1 MRRNQWSVPFHVF
14 DQATDFHERNS
25 WGWQPQNGRSD
36 GESRGCIVGRP
47 WRQWPHS
54 CCCRAPFSSAAATP
68 IHATATAMH
77 FPPVSGLMSLTD
89 ELTKEKYLNDTFPFS
104 RELEAYQ
111 YPPGALSQKLSNSKE
126 SFSLRIFFASCIAGP
141 IVSIDFLWKL
151 KMLLPLKPTNCFF
164 LYGNSHDRCPACLSG
179 ILKCPTRTPAPV
191 DTADTPLLPMQLVRD
206 LQVKLSQPW
215 NQCKRSPIDLSVS
228 TPWQTAEPPS
238 AQILLATEPPLVH
251 PIPASLPA
259 EIQALLEKF
268 LSIPCPGDLVPN
280 PTHGVEHHI
289 HMGGHPPVVAKAR
302 HLDPDKHMIA
312 KAEFKRLE
320 SAGIIQ
326 RSTFPGAS
334 PLHMVPK
341 KDGSWRPCG
350 DYCRLNM
357 VTTQDQYPLTN
368 MQDFWNGL
376 HDCTIF
382 SNIDLMKGYH
392 QIPVVA
398 EDITKTAFIVPFG
411 LLGCPMRHRLFNA
424 WWTMWSA
431 IWRQPFPKWMT
442 HGSALQIGKH
452 TSYLEVLFA
461 ALAAND
467 IAINLEKCV
476 FAVPT
481 LEF

>member
-1 MRRNQWSVPFHVF
+1 
-14 DQATDFHERNS
+14 
-25 WGWQPQNGRSD
+25 
-36 GESRGCIVGRP
+36 
-47 WRQWPHS
+47 
-54 CCCRAPFSSAAATP
+54 
-68 IHATATAMH
+68 
-77 FPPVSGLMSLTD
+77 
-89 ELTKEKYLNDTFPFS
+89 
-104 RELEAYQ
+104 
-111 YPPGALSQKLSNSKE
+111 
-126 SFSLRIFFASCIAGP
+126 
-141 IVSIDFLWKL
+141 
-151 KMLLPLKPTNCFF
+151 
-164 LYGNSHDRCPACLSG
+164 
-179 ILKCPTRTPAPV
+179 
-191 DTADTPLLPMQLVRD
+191 MQLVRD

-368 MQDFWNGL
+368 MQDF
-376 HDCTIF
+376 
-382 SNIDLMKGYH
+382 
-392 QIPVVA
+392 
-398 EDITKTAFIVPFG
+398 
-411 LLGCPMRHRLFNA
+411 
-424 WWTMWSA
+424 
-431 IWRQPFPKWMT
+431 
-442 HGSALQIGKH
+442 
-452 TSYLEVLFA
+452 
-461 ALAAND
+461 
-467 IAINLEKCV
+467 
-476 FAVPT
+476 
-481 LEF
+481 